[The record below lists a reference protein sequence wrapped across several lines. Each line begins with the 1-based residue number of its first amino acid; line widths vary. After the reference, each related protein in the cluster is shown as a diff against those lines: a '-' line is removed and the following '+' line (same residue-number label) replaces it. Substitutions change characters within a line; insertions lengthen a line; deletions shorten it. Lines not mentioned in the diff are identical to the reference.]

1 MHSGARYGW
10 RPSRVPTGYWLLQLS
25 HVVLISG
32 VAGSSST
39 VAIENRWVQCFD
51 DAVPFAERKNMVL
64 DGVEMPIGI
73 VAPAWGSSPILLAHL
88 YRIIVEEKFGYKTI
102 HDFTATASLASLIKL
117 TGCQDSTGLCGKS
130 KDAILPTVNQTM
142 HVVQELWASALVTAD
157 FPAVLHEDIR
167 PEYLG
172 SVGYVGFEGLYASR
186 SVREK
191 AYLQDPMLV
200 LEHYRSYN
208 TSRTDLRQLFD
219 GIDAVPDEHLQNCSY
234 NKLHN
239 NAVMQKYLEV
249 TGDMDGLYEQ
259 DGKLFGRCWRDK
271 WWLSP
276 SCRQDVTRCI
286 PVITSG
292 ATGWQ
297 FDTFMHQVTA
307 QEVPVALAVAPWS
320 DYLVVP
326 RLAEVMFYW
335 WEPDLTFIDMGP
347 ANVVFPP
354 HKAGQW
360 AAGDYRTAYD
370 ATTCM
375 KFVHLK
381 FKTAVGA
388 WAAYT
393 LAQRIGI
400 NKVTLDEMMVDV
412 KSQNRG
418 GQEELTACEWLKA
431 NTAVWDRWLVDPRMC
446 RTGYGLVKSDGN
458 FTSSFEDAKECA
470 ACSPGMVSLPVNSPK
485 GLTYQCDA
493 CAEGTFTDS
502 FMAVTCYSC
511 DKGKFTGE
519 KGLSSCS
526 NCQMGR
532 FQTELGKSECDA
544 CNATFATQI
553 LGASTLSACVCPRT
567 TYYSHDGDKTC
578 RPCSERTKIGLECP
592 GGHSVTNP
600 LRDTTPLVLDG
611 FMSMADD
618 PLSLY
623 TCADV
628 DACRGSRALEK
639 MDEMCPPNYDLEV
652 GQCARCK
659 DGYYMENR
667 VCIYCTGDN
676 SGILMVIK
684 LFLALLLQ
692 LGVVVYL
699 IVRANRPQKMG
710 LISMTLLVTFIQ
722 VLLQIMRLPLMWP
735 TPLRSFFGEMEIF
748 SVEGIFSL
756 LTLQPACVV
765 SGGFLSK
772 IMFDAFMPGTAV
784 FHILLLVGFTRLFRI
799 DMPVDHAIN
808 TIALIYKG
816 LFITII
822 SMALQIFVPDVM
834 PGGVEMVKMMP
845 GLEIGSDTWNQG
857 VPIALLSFVLYCV
870 SFAAFVAHA
879 VYVAPRWI
887 ATWPNFIRRYRF
899 AFGALRP
906 DRWWWCMVRIGYS
919 LGLTVLQIVSRTV
932 HMRIYLVTFLILSY
946 TTMCYHYRPFKF
958 EKCNQVDVVL
968 QGSLVFFL
976 FVAMSFI
983 DNALIDPADLE
994 TTRHDLSIVACIF
1007 LAMAAMHA
1015 AQGFLVWLY
1024 SMWHPPATKMGN
1036 KLVLSNKFRDVA
1048 TNILLLPDGQYN
1060 ASILDLGEMDLK
1072 RLNEVVHTLVPE
1084 FLKTQPHT
1092 FPLKQR
1098 LVPDVPF
1105 RTWEEGAFSVETL
1118 KSTAEGT
1125 FNERVT
1131 MNARQ
1136 RIRLLQLAR
1145 DVTTATVGGQSLK
1158 PSVSQRS
1165 IRDIGL
1171 EKTVEGALNHV
1182 RAVFEDAGL
1191 AELTK
1196 EEYVAA
1202 QQSVTKL
1209 SAQDLEELFD
1219 FLDYR
1224 HRGFVSFD
1232 DVASAIIG
1240 VLPALG
1246 SNTEGLFEALTRP
1259 PKASSAA
1266 VEEKA
1271 NGTHGIYSSE
1281 GPARFGQEDSPRT
1294 PTGFVVEEPLEPYEQ
1309 AEVTDFSPLKIPDA
1323 LNEQAKMF
1331 FEDGAC
1337 DIDDFQPNND
1347 GAGPEMSRHVRR
1359 TPPPRSP
1366 RQSMTPALTPRS
1378 Q

>member
-347 ANVVFPP
+347 ANIVFPP
-354 HKAGQW
+354 HNSGQW
-360 AAGDYRTAYD
+360 AVGDYRTAYD

-375 KFVHLK
+375 KFAHIGL
-381 FKTAVGA
+381 
-388 WAAYT
+388 
-393 LAQRIGI
+393 RIAGWDAFSLLERLSI

-412 KSQNRG
+412 KRNSRG

-431 NTAVWDRWLVDPRMC
+431 NPTEWDRWLVDPRIC
-446 RTGYGLVKSDGN
+446 RIGYGLSTGEGN
-458 FTSSFEDAKECA
+458 FTSSFEEAKECE
-470 ACSPGMVSLPVNSPK
+470 ACPPGRLSVKMKVSK
-485 GLTYQCDA
+485 GETYRCDA
-493 CAEGTFTDS
+493 CSEGTFTDA
-502 FMAVTCYSC
+502 FMSATCYSC
-511 DKGKFTGE
+511 DKGKFTDQ
-519 KGLSSCS
+519 KGKSSCS

-532 FQTELGKSECDA
+532 YQTASGRSECQV
-544 CNATFATQI
+544 CNATYTTQS
-553 LGASTLSACVCPRT
+553 LGADDLSACVCPRET
-567 TYYSHDGDKTC
+567 CYAHDGDRTC
-578 RPCSERTKIGLECP
+578 RPCAERTRIGLDCP
-592 GGHSVTNP
+592 GGHSVANP
-600 LRDTTPLVLDG
+600 SRDVTPLVLEG
-611 FMSMADD
+611 FMSMEDD
-618 PLSLY
+618 PLGLY

-628 DACRGSRALEK
+628 KTCPGARALAK
-639 MDEMCPPNYDLEV
+639 MEEMCPANYDLEI

-659 DGYYMENR
+659 DGYYMHNLEC
-667 VCIYCTGDN
+667 VYCTGDN
-676 SGILMVIK
+676 TGLLLTIKVAAFLM
-684 LFLALLLQ
+684 LQ

-699 IVRANRPQKMG
+699 IVRANREQRMG
-710 LISMTLLVTFIQ
+710 LISMTLLVTWIQ
-722 VLLQIMRLPLMWP
+722 VLRQISQLPLEWP
-735 TPLRSFFGEMEIF
+735 SPLLTIWGEMEFF
-748 SVEGIFSL
+748 SVEGGFSA
-756 LTLQPACVV
+756 LTLRPACVV
-765 SGGFLSK
+765 QGGFLSK
-772 IMFDAFMPGTAV
+772 IVTDAVMPGLAFLHVV
-784 FHILLLVGFTRLFRI
+784 FLLGFSRATKINLPF
-799 DMPVDHAIN
+799 DHAVN

-834 PGGVEMVKMMP
+834 PGGKEMVKMMP

-857 VPIALLSFVLYCV
+857 VPIAILSFILYCV
-870 SFAAFVAHA
+870 SFAVFVGHA
-879 VYVAPRWI
+879 VWVAPRWI
-887 ATWPNFIRRYRF
+887 ATWPHFIRRYRF

-906 DRWWWCMVRIGYS
+906 DRWWWCIARIAYA
-919 LGLTVLQIVSRTV
+919 LFLTILQIVSRTV
-932 HMRIYLVTFLILSY
+932 HLRIYLVTLLIIVY
-946 TTMCYHYRPFKF
+946 TVLVYHYRPFRF
-958 EKCNQVDVVL
+958 EKCNQVDAVL
-968 QGSLVFFL
+968 QGSLVFAL
-976 FVAMSFI
+976 ITAMSFI
-983 DNALIDPADLE
+983 DTSKIAPTDLE
-994 TTRHDLSIVACIF
+994 STRHDLAIAVCVI
-1007 LAMAAMHA
+1007 LALAVVHTFG
-1015 AQGFLVWLY
+1015 GFVQWLWSLY
-1024 SMWHPPATKMGN
+1024 HPPSTTLGK
-1036 KLVLSNKFRDVA
+1036 KLGMANQFRDVV
-1048 TNILLLPDGQYN
+1048 TEILLLGDKDYTRSLLQ
-1060 ASILDLGEMDLK
+1060 LGETDFK
-1072 RLNEVVHTLVPE
+1072 RFEGVVSSLVPVFFKE
-1084 FLKTQPHT
+1084 QISDVVR
-1092 FPLKQR
+1092 KQR
-1098 LVPDVPF
+1098 LIPDETF
-1105 RTWEEGAFSVETL
+1105 KIWDAGELSSRTLRACSFGEIEG
-1118 KSTAEGT
+1118 
-1125 FNERVT
+1125 RVLDSS
-1131 MNARQ
+1131 Q
-1136 RIRLLQLAR
+1136 RRLGLLQL
-1145 DVTTATVGGQSLK
+1145 VC
-1158 PSVSQRS
+1158 
-1165 IRDIGL
+1165 DITRAAEGVPREEMRGAGRGIMERKMFL
-1171 EKTVEGALNHV
+1171 ERPVENILDHV
-1182 RAVFEDAGL
+1182 EAVLADADTDK
-1191 AELTK
+1191 LTK
-1196 EEYVAA
+1196 EQFVTTQE
-1202 QQSVTKL
+1202 QLTKL
-1209 SAQDLEELFD
+1209 PQDEMERLFD
-1219 FLDYR
+1219 MLDIQKQGYITFDIFASNLISVVPILEAFS
-1224 HRGFVSFD
+1224 RGH
-1232 DVASAIIG
+1232 I
-1240 VLPALG
+1240 
-1246 SNTEGLFEALTRP
+1246 SNLRTM
-1259 PKASSAA
+1259 S
-1266 VEEKA
+1266 EEKNGLRRNKPLLQQRRSKAKKKRKPPAAA
-1271 NGTHGIYSSE
+1271 N
-1281 GPARFGQEDSPRT
+1281 A
-1294 PTGFVVEEPLEPYEQ
+1294 
-1309 AEVTDFSPLKIPDA
+1309 
-1323 LNEQAKMF
+1323 
-1331 FEDGAC
+1331 
-1337 DIDDFQPNND
+1337 
-1347 GAGPEMSRHVRR
+1347 
-1359 TPPPRSP
+1359 
-1366 RQSMTPALTPRS
+1366 
-1378 Q
+1378 